1 MATWMILCFLYTV
14 CCTDII
20 QAEADGREQQTLQ
33 RQKREWIY
41 PPRKLKENKDYT
53 QELFI
58 AKIRSD
64 HETRNNIIYSLI
76 GHGANQEPVNLF
88 TVDRTTGLVKIN
100 GILDREKIPFYYLKG
115 RAKLSDGTIVE
126 KDIEL
131 NVKVEDENDCPPVF
145 YSQPTGYVEELSP
158 KGHYVINITATDDD
172 EPNTAHTQISYKIV
186 KQIPAGTQMFHI
198 NDNTGRIYVTM
209 NTLDREVQ
217 DRYTLIITG
226 TDMNG
231 RSGPTIQAN
240 TGTGTVYINIVD
252 VNDNVPVL
260 EKESYEA
267 KVTENRANVEIL
279 RIKTTDADL
288 IHTENWE
295 AVYTIVSGNEAGYF
309 NITTN
314 PETNEGILMVVKEL
328 DYEQQKI
335 ANLKVVV
342 SNKAKYHSSVVV
354 KEAKSYPIKVNVVNV
369 PEGPRFQPS
378 VKVVSISE
386 DKSTINLRKVVATY
400 TAIDSDTGLTATG
413 VRYVKGQDFDNWL
426 SIDEKT
432 AEIRLNKYPDRESTF
447 LVNGT
452 YYAKILCITNDFPA
466 KTATGTIAIQV
477 EDHND
482 HCPVLTSPSQTICD
496 GDNVVYVTAKDVDH
510 YPNAEPFT
518 FKVLSNNTKQKW
530 DVEQING
537 TTVILRNPNVPWPGH
552 YTVGLVVEDQ
562 QGKSCAQNLQVVVC
576 TCTKE
581 RLCNPQRLVNK
592 GSVFGGIGIL
602 AMLLGLLLLLLIP
615 LLLLFC
621 MCGGAAGVGAFKAF
635 PFDHK
640 QQLITYHTEGQG
652 EDKSLGALQFAEH
665 KDLLGSG
672 KWDSAWES
680 REDVIKKSGWETQEY
695 QKKENH
701 GFGGMYGGEYVH
713 GEHGGTLIGGHSE
726 FWNQNDGLA
735 LSEAFL
741 GSYYSKKVAYMKQQ
755 QAEDDLLLQ
764 YEYEG
769 RNSPSGTLE
778 NICDDMQEEENSL
791 AFLDD
796 LGPQFKTLA
805 KLCSGSSFDHEVK
818 STSELSQTV
827 SSGYREGV
835 KAEGVAKSSASISAS
850 ASGSASTTQIT
861 TADYG
866 QTSSGASSSGSH
878 MQTLL
883 LQQPTV
889 YLSSAPVYMVEPQPQ
904 PTLLLATGPMLGLQE
919 SNVILLE
926 NAGTNMAITDQ
937 NTLRRL
943 GLQHGQT
950 NLQVVQGG
958 SASLQGISGV
968 SQAQGGISSSVRIVK
983 SDRVQNVEP
992 VQVVHSSSHSSIS
1005 KGQSM
1010 QTGEQRGGFPTLGD
1024 ASGISGTLTL
1034 MQHDVPQITVPP
1046 DGTHQMVREEIISV
1060 VEKSFQSTSAT

>member
-1 MATWMILCFLYTV
+1 MKFTLALRYS
-14 CCTDII
+14 II

-33 RQKREWIY
+33 RKKREWY
-41 PPRKLKENKDYT
+41 TPPEDVLENKDYA
-53 QELFI
+53 QEPADI

-64 HETRNNIIYSLI
+64 HENRNIVEYLLT
-76 GHGANQEPVNLF
+76 GPGANEEPVNVF
-88 TVDRTTGLVKIN
+88 TVNRTTGLVKVN
-100 GILDREKIPFYYLKG
+100 KILDREEIPIYFLKG
-115 RAKLSDGTIVE
+115 RAKLFNGIFVE

-131 NVKVEDENDCPPVF
+131 KIKVLDENDCPPVF
-145 YSQPTGYVEELSP
+145 NSSVTGDVEELSP
-158 KGHYVINITATDDD
+158 RDHYVINFTATDDD
-172 EPNTAHTQISYKIV
+172 EEGTLRSQIFYKIIE
-186 KQIPAGTQMFHI
+186 QIPAGRMFHI
-198 NDNTGRIYVTM
+198 NSKTGHIYVTM

-231 RSGPTIQAN
+231 TSGPTTN
-240 TGTGTVYINIVD
+240 TGMGTVYINILD

-267 KVTENRANVEIL
+267 EVTENRANVEIL
-279 RIKTTDADL
+279 RIKTTDGDL
-288 IHTENWE
+288 IHTDNWN
-295 AVYTIVSGNEAGYF
+295 AVYKIISGNEAGYF
-309 NITTN
+309 NITTD
-314 PETNEGILMVVKEL
+314 PETNEGILMVVKEF
-328 DYEQQKI
+328 DYEQQKT

-342 SNKAKYHSSVVV
+342 SNKAEYHSSVVV

-378 VKVVSISE
+378 VKVISISE
-386 DKSTINLRKVVATY
+386 DKSTINLNKIVTTY
-400 TAIDSDTGLTATG
+400 PAIDSDTLLTATD
-413 VRYVKGQDFDNWL
+413 VRYFKKQDPDNWL
-426 SIDEKT
+426 SIDENT

-452 YYAKILCITNDFPA
+452 YYVEVTCSSSGSPA
-466 KTATGTIAIQV
+466 KTATGTVAIQV

-496 GDNVVYVTAKDVDH
+496 GDNVVYVTAKDLDH
-510 YPNAEPFT
+510 FPNAEPFT
-518 FKVLSNNTKQKW
+518 FEVLSTNTKQKW
-530 DVEQING
+530 NIEQINE
-537 TTVILRNPNVPWPGH
+537 TTVILRSPDVPWPGP

-621 MCGGAAGVGAFKAF
+621 TCGGAAGVDAFKAF

-652 EDKSLGALQFAEH
+652 EDKSLGELRFAEH
-665 KDLLGSG
+665 KDLKGG
-672 KWDSAWES
+672 KKRDSAWES
-680 REDVIKKSGWETQEY
+680 RREVIKKLEWETQEY
-695 QKKENH
+695 QKKEYRRLKR
-701 GFGGMYGGEYVH
+701 MYDIKYVH
-713 GEHGGTLIGGHSE
+713 GEHGSTLIRGHSE
-726 FWNQNDGLA
+726 FWNQNDWLA

-741 GSYYSKKVAYMKQQ
+741 RSYYSKKVAYIKQQ
-755 QAEDDLLLQ
+755 QAEDDLSIQ

-769 RNSPSGTLE
+769 RNSPSGSLE
-778 NICDDMQEEENSL
+778 NICDDMQEEENRL

-827 SSGYREGV
+827 SSGYREG
-835 KAEGVAKSSASISAS
+835 
-850 ASGSASTTQIT
+850 
-861 TADYG
+861 
-866 QTSSGASSSGSH
+866 
-878 MQTLL
+878 
-883 LQQPTV
+883 TV
-889 YLSSAPVYMVEPQPQ
+889 YPMYMVEPQPQ
-904 PTLLLATGPMLGLQE
+904 PTLLLVTEPILGPQE
-919 SNVILLE
+919 SNVIID
-926 NAGTNMAITDQ
+926 TNMAVSDQ
-937 NTLRRL
+937 NTLHRL
-943 GLQHGQT
+943 GLLHGQT

-958 SASLQGISGV
+958 SASLQDISGV
-968 SQAQGGISSSVRIVK
+968 SQAQGGISSSVRIVR

-1010 QTGEQRGGFPTLGD
+1010 QTGEQLGGFVFATLGD
-1024 ASGISGTLTL
+1024 ASGISATLTL
-1034 MQHDVPQITVPP
+1034 MQHDVPQITVPT

-1060 VEKSFQSTSAT
+1060 VKKSFQSTSAT